1 MRQVLF
7 VTYYFPPLGGA
18 GVQRALK
25 FVKYLPQFGW
35 EASVLTVRPPRGRLL
50 DASLLEEIPASASVF
65 RTAAPALPLWL
76 PWRFR
81 SLVARWLLPV
91 DEQIGWLPPASRG
104 GSQMLRA
111 KRFDLLLSYVRALHQ
126 PSHRRSLERLHR
138 AALDRRLSRPLDRK
152 YLIRLPNPA
161 APEPSPPA
169 LSGR

>member
-35 EASVLTVRPPRGRLL
+35 KASVLTVRPPRGRLL

-91 DEQIGWLPPASRG
+91 DEQIGWLPLAARG

-111 KRFDLLLSYVRALHQ
+111 TQFDLLLSSSAPYTSHLIAARLKDSAGLPWIADFRDPWIGNISSAYPTRLHQ
-126 PSHRRSLERLHR
+126 RIRR
-138 AALDRRLSRPLDRK
+138 
-152 YLIRLPNPA
+152 
-161 APEPSPPA
+161 PP
-169 LSGR
+169 